1 MDRRESMAKNINIYE
16 VEYSCSPGGV
26 DKWEVE
32 EEGSDNLLGSFDTAE
47 EAISYALMD
56 FKGQELNLNIK
67 SLEWYHAQEEVSA

>member
-1 MDRRESMAKNINIYE
+1 MAKNINIYE

-26 DKWEVE
+26 DKWEIE
-32 EEGSDNLLGSFDTAE
+32 EEGSNDLLGSFDTAE

>member
-1 MDRRESMAKNINIYE
+1 MTKNINIYE

-26 DKWEVE
+26 DKWEIE
-32 EEGSDNLLGSFDTAE
+32 EEGSDDLLGSFDTAE

>member
-16 VEYSCSPGGV
+16 MEYSCSPGGV

-32 EEGSDNLLGSFDTAE
+32 EEGSDDLLGLFDTAE

-67 SLEWYHAQEEVSA
+67 SLEWYHAQEEFKA

>member
-1 MDRRESMAKNINIYE
+1 MAKNINIYE

-26 DKWEVE
+26 DKWEIE
-32 EEGSDNLLGSFDTAE
+32 EEGSDDLLGSFDTAE

-67 SLEWYHAQEEVSA
+67 SLEWYHAQEEVSV

>member
-1 MDRRESMAKNINIYE
+1 MAKNINIYE

-32 EEGSDNLLGSFDTAE
+32 EVGSDDLLGSFDTAE

-67 SLEWYHAQEEVSA
+67 SLEWYHAQEEVNV

>member
-1 MDRRESMAKNINIYE
+1 MAKNINIYE

-26 DKWEVE
+26 DKWEIE
-32 EEGSDNLLGSFDTAE
+32 EEGKDDLLGSFDTAE

>member
-1 MDRRESMAKNINIYE
+1 MAKNINIYE

-26 DKWEVE
+26 DKWEME
-32 EEGSDNLLGSFDTAE
+32 EVDSDYFKGGFNTAQ

-67 SLEWYHAQEEVSA
+67 SLEWYHAQEGANA

>member
-1 MDRRESMAKNINIYE
+1 MAKNINIYE

-26 DKWEVE
+26 DKWEIE
-32 EEGSDNLLGSFDTAE
+32 EEGSDDLLGSFDTAE

-56 FKGQELNLNIK
+56 FNGQELNLNIK

>member
-1 MDRRESMAKNINIYE
+1 MAKNINIYE

-32 EEGSDNLLGSFDTAE
+32 EEGNDDLLGSFDTAE

>member
-1 MDRRESMAKNINIYE
+1 MAKNINIYE
-16 VEYSCSPGGV
+16 MEYSCSPGGV

-32 EEGSDNLLGSFDTAE
+32 EEGSDDLLGLFDTAE

-67 SLEWYHAQEEVSA
+67 SLEWYHAQEEFKA

>member
-1 MDRRESMAKNINIYE
+1 MAKNINIYE

-32 EEGSDNLLGSFDTAE
+32 EEGSDDLLGSFDTAE
-47 EAISYALMD
+47 EAISYALID

-67 SLEWYHAQEEVSA
+67 SLEWYHAQEEVNV

>member
-1 MDRRESMAKNINIYE
+1 MIKNINIYE

-32 EEGSDNLLGSFDTAE
+32 EEGSDDLLGSFDTAE

-67 SLEWYHAQEEVSA
+67 SLEWYHAQEEVNV

>member
-1 MDRRESMAKNINIYE
+1 MARNINIYE

-26 DKWEVE
+26 DKWEIE
-32 EEGSDNLLGSFDTAE
+32 EEGSDDLLGSFDTAE

>member
-1 MDRRESMAKNINIYE
+1 MAKNINIYE
-16 VEYSCSPGGV
+16 VEYSCSPGGI
-26 DKWEVE
+26 DKWEIE
-32 EEGSDNLLGSFDTAE
+32 EEGSDDLLGSFDTAE

>member
-32 EEGSDNLLGSFDTAE
+32 EEGSDDLLGSFDTAE
-47 EAISYALMD
+47 EAISYALID

-67 SLEWYHAQEEVSA
+67 SLEWYHAQEEVNV

>member
-1 MDRRESMAKNINIYE
+1 MAKNINIYE

-26 DKWEVE
+26 DKWEIE
-32 EEGSDNLLGSFDTAE
+32 EEGSDDLLGSFDTAE

>member
-1 MDRRESMAKNINIYE
+1 

-26 DKWEVE
+26 DKWEIV
-32 EEGSDNLLGSFDTAE
+32 EEGSDDLLGSFDTAE

>member
-1 MDRRESMAKNINIYE
+1 MARNINIYE
-16 VEYSCSPGGV
+16 VEYSCSPGGI
-26 DKWEVE
+26 DKWEIE

-67 SLEWYHAQEEVSA
+67 SLEWYHAQEGVSV

>member
-1 MDRRESMAKNINIYE
+1 MAKNINIYE

-32 EEGSDNLLGSFDTAE
+32 EEGSDDLLGSFDTAE

>member
-1 MDRRESMAKNINIYE
+1 MARNINIYE

-26 DKWEVE
+26 DKWEIE
-32 EEGSDNLLGSFDTAE
+32 EEGGDYFKAPFDTAE